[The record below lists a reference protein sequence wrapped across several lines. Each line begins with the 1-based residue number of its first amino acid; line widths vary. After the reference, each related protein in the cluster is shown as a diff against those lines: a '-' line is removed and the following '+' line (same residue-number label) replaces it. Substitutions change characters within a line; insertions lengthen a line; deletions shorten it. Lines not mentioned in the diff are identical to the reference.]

1 MSAKRK
7 RLRGSAD
14 KGIKGT
20 WYSGNSELP
29 QLGHRVTMCEP
40 RSKPCNN
47 QCPWLVANHGKSV
60 KLYYDHKVPG
70 IAMPEGEFTFA
81 PWKRAGIW
89 DDHLKDGVHG
99 YGSLCH
105 VRLPG
110 TQQPAGGRW
119 DIVACQ
125 CTGALVMQQREVVR
139 YASRGESAL
148 SAQGVARIASEM
160 LGREIGEQSL
170 SALKVRELLAHA
182 HPSLLDP
189 KIGSDA
195 VARPLSKREMRE
207 WSELGSGT

>member
-1 MSAKRK
+1 
-7 RLRGSAD
+7 
-14 KGIKGT
+14 
-20 WYSGNSELP
+20 
-29 QLGHRVTMCEP
+29 
-40 RSKPCNN
+40 
-47 QCPWLVANHGKSV
+47 
-60 KLYYDHKVPG
+60 
-70 IAMPEGEFTFA
+70 MPEGEFTFA

-110 TQQPAGGRW
+110 TQQPAGDRW

-139 YASRGESAL
+139 YVSGGKSAL